1 MKKER
6 FFRLLGDL
14 DDAILDKYRQMD
26 AQLSRKAHQ
35 KKRTL
40 RILAVAACL
49 ALLIGA
55 CVPVGMLVAQLGKN
69 PSTPSPTIRLQSLAE
84 LETMREMVDCEDE
97 QVLNDYLHSIVGGGA
112 QSRQD
117 LIDFLSVVDN
127 TPYVQIIDGEITD
140 LIYNEIDKRF
150 SVSAE
155 AESGESVYISYELGM
170 SNVEKSMEKAA
181 KKLGKN
187 NLLSAPLSTQDGR
200 LTLYTETREPSDNG
214 DVIRWQGVLD
224 GIAVYIVYWVP
235 DADTVDTAALL
246 ESLEI
251 MESIVPQFPQY
262 AWSNTKFG
270 AFVDRPRYEI
280 YATADAPG
288 NSFGHVDSEWMSE
301 EYSDPNAKQTITVT
315 HQGMEFELEY
325 QHSMPARYTRQAYHV
340 YESERTEAWL
350 DAETGSVMFLNLA
363 IKRDELGEALTQ
375 DELVQVVN
383 DFFATLVK
391 DPEAYSTEVNYYESS
406 GGASVKFVRYVGDLP
421 SCDSATISVSSDGQ
435 INYYIL
441 NYLGAMRNAQP
452 IPDSTRDYVIAVLEN
467 MIQGFE
473 RGSYELDQYAL
484 TLDGCF
490 ALDCNVDVRYT
501 DSDGMQWGDGAWML
515 FALTEPFDGNGNEE
529 ITVTTTPVTTEPV
542 TTEPETT
549 QPPRETESQI
559 DWNDVPKFV
568 KFGYL
573 NIAVLDANGDVVYRV
588 DAETLQSMKRSVEVE
603 YVQGGTL
610 ILECYAAYNR
620 SGQVRNYRCTAKD
633 GVTEQIDL
641 AEITTE
647 LEVDVQ
653 AEYVHY
659 LRFSV
664 PIDNM
669 VTDSDRGYSME
680 MLGDYVYSSIEG
692 RALMEYITVYL
703 TELTDTTEPG
713 SGFESEPESESESE
727 LNSEQIPFM
736 VTSGFLSVDFQDEK
750 GTVTSVIREEEI
762 DHFYGI
768 VWLDELPN
776 GQFIV
781 ECYAIFNPSG
791 DVNFIA
797 IPKGVTFEMLEPAN
811 VADRLSWS
819 GETDGLYGFR
829 MVIPTEVLE
838 SDNQG
843 AMMLFEHP
851 GYEVAQP
858 VISVWFNIKDS

>member
-14 DDAILDKYRQMD
+14 DDTILDKYRQMD

-55 CVPVGMLVAQLGKN
+55 CVPVGMMVHPAGRAILRGDSQALTEQLNRIEGFKPWQEQTAEKLEQSVSPELWESLQKMPVIN
-69 PSTPSPTIRLQSLAE
+69 VLTQSQYPDYSFKSTQYGSYLAAPEYLTYGFADSIGDYFPDRVDIDVYGEEYQDFSAPSTCAPPPGSSLE
-84 LETMREMVDCEDE
+84 EG
-97 QVLNDYLHSIVGGGA
+97 QVLPYRYSIP
-112 QSRQD
+112 Q
-117 LIDFLSVVDN
+117 
-127 TPYVQIIDGEITD
+127 
-140 LIYNEIDKRF
+140 
-150 SVSAE
+150 
-155 AESGESVYISYELGM
+155 
-170 SNVEKSMEKAA
+170 
-181 KKLGKN
+181 
-187 NLLSAPLSTQDGR
+187 
-200 LTLYTETREPSDNG
+200 TLYT
-214 DVIRWQGVLD
+214 Q
-224 GIAVYIVYWVP
+224 AV
-235 DADTVDTAALL
+235 
-246 ESLEI
+246 
-251 MESIVPQFPQY
+251 
-262 AWSNTKFG
+262 
-270 AFVDRPRYEI
+270 
-280 YATADAPG
+280 
-288 NSFGHVDSEWMSE
+288 
-301 EYSDPNAKQTITVT
+301 
-315 HQGMEFELEY
+315 
-325 QHSMPARYTRQAYHV
+325 HV
-340 YESERTEAWL
+340 YELRVDKVSYTVYL
-350 DAETGSVMFLNLA
+350 DAQTGECVYWGIIKASSHSSAAADEQTMVDAAYDILA
-363 IKRDELGEALTQ
+363 EHVR
-375 DELVQVVN
+375 
-383 DFFATLVK
+383 
-391 DPEAYSTEVNYYESS
+391 DPEAYTLSTDRNDYY
-406 GGASVKFVRYVGDLP
+406 FICRYNRNIGDFE
-421 SCDSATISVSSDGQ
+421 SCDGVTVRFDLAGNILSVDLS
-435 INYYIL
+435 
-441 NYLGAMRNAQP
+441 YLGALRYLSEVPRELVDQINAYMEQTVVGC
-452 IPDSTRDYVIAVLEN
+452 ISSKIGIGNITVLSDGR
-467 MIQGFE
+467 I
-473 RGSYELDQYAL
+473 AL
-484 TLDGCF
+484 TCYMEVEYND
-490 ALDCNVDVRYT
+490 AQ
-501 DSDGMQWGDGAWML
+501 SDMRQRDATWFLAC
-515 FALTEPFDGNGNEE
+515 LTEPIDGNGNEE

-549 QPPRETESQI
+549 EPVTTQPPRETESQI
-559 DWNDVPKFV
+559 DFNDVPKFV

-620 SGQVRNYRCTAKD
+620 SGKVRNYRCTAKD

-762 DHFYGI
+762 DHFYGT
-768 VWLDELPN
+768 VELDELPN

-797 IPKGVTFEMLEPAN
+797 IPQGVTFEMLEPAN

-829 MVIPTEVLE
+829 MVIPTEVLA
-838 SDNQG
+838 SGSQG
-843 AMMLFEHP
+843 AMMMFEHP

-858 VISVWFNIKDS
+858 VISVWFDIKDS